1 MPRQIMRT
9 TGKTIV
15 TAHSDID
22 NNHYAI
28 ESKTR
33 VKPLSKVIQRNKKL
47 NSPILIAG
55 FPGPGLVGSI
65 STSYIID
72 KLNMYQIACVESE
85 HIAPGVIYVGGK
97 LRHPFRLYSNKEGNV
112 CVLVCEAPIMIQGMY
127 SVLNTVMKWGL
138 DNRVK
143 EVMVLDG
150 IAVEGLPDSKRT
162 PMILSSDGKSAD
174 AANLLHDD
182 SNNNTTDNNINPADK
197 NRQEPAD
204 GAPFYANTAF
214 IGGIAGGLLSACL
227 SNGIAC
233 KALLVLA
240 SSGIPD
246 PEGAAILLESVAK
259 TTNDETLRIDT
270 QKLREQGAN
279 VKRRME
285 EIMRSIREQQQQ
297 QQQYQQQQQQQQQQT
312 QGQTHVGQDIMYG

>member
-1 MPRQIMRT
+1 MARQITRIA
-9 TGKTIV
+9 GKTPSTV
-15 TAHSDID
+15 HRDID
-22 NNHYAI
+22 NDRI
-28 ESKTR
+28 FESKTR

-47 NSPILIAG
+47 NAPILIAG

-72 KLNMYQIACVESE
+72 KLDMYQIACVESE

-182 SNNNTTDNNINPADK
+182 GTINIANK
-197 NRQEPAD
+197 NEQEGPN
-204 GAPFYANTAF
+204 GGPFYANTAF

-259 TTNDETLRIDT
+259 TTNDQSLKIDT
-270 QKLREQGAN
+270 KQLRDQGAN

-285 EIMRSIREQQQQ
+285 EIMRSIREQQAQQFQQQEQQ
-297 QQQYQQQQQQQQQQT
+297 QQRA
-312 QGQTHVGQDIMYG
+312 QGETHVRQGIMYG